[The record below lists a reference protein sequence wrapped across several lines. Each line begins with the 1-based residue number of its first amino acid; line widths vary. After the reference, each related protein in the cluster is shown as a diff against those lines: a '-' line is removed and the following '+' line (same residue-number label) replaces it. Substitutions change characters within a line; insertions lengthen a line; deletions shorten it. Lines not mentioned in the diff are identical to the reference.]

1 MTGTSQATAFVT
13 AVSALVMSRNHDFDY
28 AEVKKYVLKSG
39 DEYPNLLSKTGTSKL
54 LNSYQTLVKYDMGVN
69 FAGAT
74 ATNSTPGARA
84 FSSDQSIHDI
94 QLNTSAMST
103 VGDSTEEPAENIAMF
118 GKDFLKAVQ
127 ASGATTP
134 DVNKR

>member
-1 MTGTSQATAFVT
+1 MSGVA
-13 AVSALVMSRNHDFDY
+13 ALVMSRNHDFDF
-28 AEVKKYVLKSG
+28 AEVKKYVLKTG
-39 DEYPNLLSKTGTSKL
+39 DEYPNLLSKTGSSKL

-69 FAGAT
+69 FAGTT
-74 ATNSTPGARA
+74 ATNTTPGARA
-84 FSSDQSIHDI
+84 FSSDQSV

-127 ASGATTP
+127 ASGSTAA
-134 DVNKR
+134 DINKR